1 MQTTKKTSSFGRTFS
16 TKGLEQKQN
25 QNMYWR
31 RHNLKKRLTFE
42 QLSSENKNCQINNK
56 VNKNNNVSL
65 HHYSFAFLFLLLSV
79 LECPIGIHF
88 VYSIFCL
95 IRWRRCSSRSSER
108 KNPINVPQMSTF
120 TNSQHSNFLPV
131 LRRTPRSVIVL
142 RICMVSRPFLIFGGS
157 LQIIIAMEKRTIICL
172 WIFVGHSRVLW
183 IFPCPFTMAVL
194 MSGTMLWS
202 RNSHWNHVHSLI
214 YINRGEKLLHGT
226 WTYFQVTSWY
236 YNILVFKI
244 MADKVY
250 LSKFEFQPLADVF
263 AA

>member
-108 KNPINVPQMSTF
+108 KNPINVPQIPTF
-120 TNSQHSNFLPV
+120 TNSQHSNFYLCCDE
-131 LRRTPRSVIVL
+131 LRDRWLFCEFVWSL
-142 RICMVSRPFLIFGGS
+142 DLFLF
-157 LQIIIAMEKRTIICL
+157 
-172 WIFVGHSRVLW
+172 
-183 IFPCPFTMAVL
+183 
-194 MSGTMLWS
+194 
-202 RNSHWNHVHSLI
+202 
-214 YINRGEKLLHGT
+214 
-226 WTYFQVTSWY
+226 
-236 YNILVFKI
+236 LV
-244 MADKVY
+244 
-250 LSKFEFQPLADVF
+250 
-263 AA
+263 AACK